1 MTILTVVVF
10 ILVFSFLILAHEWG
24 HFMAARRAGARVEE
38 FGIGLPPRIWGWRK
52 NEKSMLYSVNWI
64 PFGGF
69 VKIKG
74 EGGEGAGDGDSL
86 VNKSYGARILVT
98 VAGVLMNFAVAYVLI
113 MLGFWL
119 GMPPLATDVSHYV
132 DDAAAVE
139 SRVLILNVDKDSPAE
154 QAGILPGDVIVRVN
168 DQSLETVDELQ
179 AAIAG
184 QGQVSLLIDRGQETI
199 EVISRTKTDEG
210 RQVIGILADE
220 LVDEVQYVWWKVPYF
235 ALVELWEIT
244 RAVAVAIVGFV
255 VSLVQTASVPD
266 SVAGPVGIA
275 QITSQAIQL
284 GFLSLLQFVIF
295 LSINLGLINIF
306 PFPALDG
313 GRLVFLVVE
322 IMRKG
327 KRVKPEIETAIHNF
341 GFLLLLILIFT
352 ITYKDIV
359 RFFSL

>member
-1 MTILTVVVF
+1 MTILAIIIF

-24 HFMAARRAGARVEE
+24 HFTAARWAGAKIEE

-52 NEKSMLYSVNWI
+52 NKKSMLYSVNWI

-74 EGGEGAGDGDSL
+74 EGGDKTGDDDSL
-86 VNKSYGARILVT
+86 VSKSYGKRILVII
-98 VAGVLMNFAVAYVLI
+98 AGVLMNFIVAYILLMI
-113 MLGFWL
+113 GFWL

-132 DDAAAVE
+132 SDAEAVN

-154 QAGILPGDVIVRVN
+154 QAGILSGDVVTQIN
-168 DQSLETVDELQ
+168 GQSLSTVDELQ

-184 QGQVSLLIDRGQETI
+184 QSQVTLVIDRGQESVEI
-199 EVISRTKTDEG
+199 ISRTKTDEG
-210 RQVIGILADE
+210 RQIIGILADE
-220 LVDEVQYVWWKVPYF
+220 LIDKVRYVWWKVPYF
-235 ALVELWEIT
+235 ALVELWGIT
-244 RAVAVAIVGFV
+244 RAVTVAIVGFV

-275 QITSQAIQL
+275 KVTSQAIQL
-284 GFLSLLQFVIF
+284 GFLSLLQFIIF

-313 GRLVFLVVE
+313 GRLVFLIVE
-322 IMRKG
+322 VLRGG
-327 KRVKPEIETAIHNF
+327 KRVRPEVEAAVHNF
-341 GFLLLLILIFT
+341 GFLLLLVLIFT

-359 RFFSL
+359 RFF